1 MQNYKTAQNHIS
13 PREDREWLHF
23 KTTPRLCL
31 GQVVQAQHGESFPA
45 AEPRSPGS
53 LLWAQEGGGSGGPGR
68 RSLFGSCSPPAS
80 TSLLGPLPKPSL
92 QALPS
97 SLAPLKTQVTVRCQG
112 PPGVDLY
119 RLEKLRSVNYQ
130 DQPIL
135 FIPAMEER
143 FAGCYRC
150 SYQNGSR
157 WSPPSDRLE
166 LVATGTWWGLGLY
179 PWPGGSRRARR
190 AMAMTADP
198 ETPGAGIGVGSEA
211 LATFRR
217 GAPKRSDPRVYANK
231 PSLSAQPSP
240 AVSPGG
246 KVTLQCR
253 SQYSFDQFALYKEG
267 DAGPQKGSE
276 KQNWADFPITA
287 VTVAHGGTYRCYSF
301 SSKLPYLWSA
311 PSDPLQLVVTEFPE
325 ASRKLSISLINKS
338 STIEPS
344 RSITISPKGPES
356 PTGLAQ
362 QHYTKSN
369 LVRICIGAVILILLV
384 GLLAEDWHSRKKSLP
399 HRFLRCPRSPTEVDK
414 WCPNRDLK
422 PPSRSDRPVIGT
434 LQKPRTE
441 CFMEFQPHFLQVF
454 TVLEA
459 ECACTMSEVSCKCRD
474 TSVTW
479 AMASFTSSSSW
490 DS

>member
-1 MQNYKTAQNHIS
+1 MQKCGL
-13 PREDREWLHF
+13 REVLAF
-23 KTTPRLCL
+23 GAFLLCSGLCL
-31 GQVVQAQHGESFPA
+31 GQVVQAQH
-45 AEPRSPGS
+45 
-53 LLWAQEGGGSGGPGR
+53 
-68 RSLFGSCSPPAS
+68 
-80 TSLLGPLPKPSL
+80 GPLPKPSL

-97 SLAPLKTQVTVRCQG
+97 SLAPLKTQVTIRCQG

-119 RLEKLRSVNYQ
+119 RLEKLRSGNYQ
-130 DQPIL
+130 DQPVL

-150 SYQNGSR
+150 SYQNGSL

-166 LVATGTWWGLGLY
+166 LVATG
-179 PWPGGSRRARR
+179 
-190 AMAMTADP
+190 
-198 ETPGAGIGVGSEA
+198 
-211 LATFRR
+211 
-217 GAPKRSDPRVYANK
+217 VYANK

-267 DAGPQKGSE
+267 DAGPWKGSE
-276 KQNWADFPITA
+276 KQYWADFPITA
-287 VTVAHGGTYRCYSF
+287 VTVAHSGTYRCYSF

-311 PSDPLQLVVTEFPE
+311 PSDPLQLVVTGTSVTPGWLSAEPPSSVTEFPE

-384 GLLAEDWHSRKKSLP
+384 GLLAEDWHSRKKSLS
-399 HRFLRCPRSPTEVDK
+399 HRVRPIRRPL
-414 WCPNRDLK
+414 
-422 PPSRSDRPVIGT
+422 PPLPQS
-434 LQKPRTE
+434 QKPHNQQDGGR
-441 CFMEFQPHFLQVF
+441 PDGHN
-454 TVLEA
+454 
-459 ECACTMSEVSCKCRD
+459 D
-474 TSVTW
+474 GHHH
-479 AMASFTSSSSW
+479 
-490 DS
+490 

>member
-1 MQNYKTAQNHIS
+1 MQKCGL
-13 PREDREWLHF
+13 REVLAF
-23 KTTPRLCL
+23 GAFLLCSGLCL
-31 GQVVQAQHGESFPA
+31 GQVVQAQH
-45 AEPRSPGS
+45 
-53 LLWAQEGGGSGGPGR
+53 
-68 RSLFGSCSPPAS
+68 
-80 TSLLGPLPKPSL
+80 GPLPKPSL

-97 SLAPLKTQVTVRCQG
+97 SLAPLKTQVTIRCQG

-119 RLEKLRSVNYQ
+119 RLEKLKSVNYQ

-166 LVATGTWWGLGLY
+166 LVATG
-179 PWPGGSRRARR
+179 
-190 AMAMTADP
+190 
-198 ETPGAGIGVGSEA
+198 
-211 LATFRR
+211 
-217 GAPKRSDPRVYANK
+217 VYANK

-276 KQNWADFPITA
+276 KQYWADFPITA
-287 VTVAHGGTYRCYSF
+287 VTVAHSGTYRCYSF

-311 PSDPLQLVVTEFPE
+311 PSDPLQLVVTGTSVTPGWLSAEPPSSVTEFPE

-362 QHYTKSN
+362 PHYTKSN

-399 HRFLRCPRSPTEVDK
+399 HRVRPIRRPL
-414 WCPNRDLK
+414 
-422 PPSRSDRPVIGT
+422 PPLPQT
-434 LQKPRTE
+434 QKPHSPQDGGR
-441 CFMEFQPHFLQVF
+441 PDGHNHGHHH
-454 TVLEA
+454 
-459 ECACTMSEVSCKCRD
+459 
-474 TSVTW
+474 
-479 AMASFTSSSSW
+479 
-490 DS
+490 